1 MSEVENE
8 AQAPEETLA
17 TMPGSDSHPM
27 DDDQTGMS
35 LDFSDVPEET
45 TPEPEPEPEPVAAE
59 AEQKEVEAEATPEP
73 VVDEK
78 KEHMIPK
85 TRLDEALQ
93 KQRALQKQ
101 LDDMQKEQFVA
112 PAEPDTYD
120 FESKELEYQELVL
133 DGENKK
139 AALLRQEIRH
149 AEKQALMFEMQQN
162 VNATVDQTVNQTKQ
176 GMEIEDVAEELARKY
191 PTLDPEA
198 KEFNEGYIEEVIELR
213 DAFIGKGYEP
223 ADALI
228 RSVKYIVADHN
239 IPESGTTTQP
249 QQDELAKKR
258 AQVAAKLEAAEQQ
271 PPDLVGE
278 GSSTKGQ
285 SAVDIATLS
294 DDEFAALPAATL
306 ARLRGDIV

>member
-8 AQAPEETLA
+8 AQAPEETLT

-59 AEQKEVEAEATPEP
+59 AEQEEV

-101 LDDMQKEQFVA
+101 LEDMQKEQFVA

-120 FESKELEYQELVL
+120 FEAKELEYQELVL

-162 VNATVDQTVNQTKQ
+162 VNATVDETVNQTKQ

-198 KEFNEGYIEEVIELR
+198 KEFNEEYIDEVIELR

-278 GSSTKGQ
+278 GSSTKGE
-285 SAVDIATLS
+285 SSVDISTLS

>member
-8 AQAPEETLA
+8 AQAPEETL
-17 TMPGSDSHPM
+17 TSMPGSDGHPM
-27 DDDQTGMS
+27 DDDQTGMN

-45 TPEPEPEPEPVAAE
+45 TPEPEPVAAE
-59 AEQKEVEAEATPEP
+59 AEQEEVEAETTSEP

-85 TRLDEALQ
+85 ARLDEALQ

-101 LDDMQKEQFVA
+101 LEDMQKEQFVA
-112 PAEPDTYD
+112 PTEPDTYD

-162 VNATVDQTVNQTKQ
+162 VNATVDETVNQTKQ
-176 GMEIEDVAEELARKY
+176 GMEIEDVAEELARRY

-198 KEFNEGYIEEVIELR
+198 KEFNEEYIDEVIELR

-239 IPESGTTTQP
+239 IPESGITTQP

-278 GSSTKGQ
+278 GSSTKGE
-285 SAVDIATLS
+285 SAVDISTLS
-294 DDEFAALPAATL
+294 DAEFAALPAATL

>member
-45 TPEPEPEPEPVAAE
+45 TPELEPEPEPVAAE

-198 KEFNEGYIEEVIELR
+198 KEFNEGYIDEVIELR

>member
-45 TPEPEPEPEPVAAE
+45 TPELEPEPEPVAAE
-59 AEQKEVEAEATPEP
+59 AEQEEVEAEATPEP

-198 KEFNEGYIEEVIELR
+198 KEFNEGYIDEVIELR

>member
-8 AQAPEETLA
+8 AQAPEETLT

-59 AEQKEVEAEATPEP
+59 AEQEEVEAE
-73 VVDEK
+73 
-78 KEHMIPK
+78 
-85 TRLDEALQ
+85 
-93 KQRALQKQ
+93 
-101 LDDMQKEQFVA
+101 KEQFVA

-120 FESKELEYQELVL
+120 FEAKELEYQELVL

-162 VNATVDQTVNQTKQ
+162 VNATVDETVNQTKQ

-198 KEFNEGYIEEVIELR
+198 KEFNEEYIDEVIELR

-278 GSSTKGQ
+278 GSSTKGE
-285 SAVDIATLS
+285 SSVDISTLS

>member
-45 TPEPEPEPEPVAAE
+45 TLEPEPEPEPVAAE
-59 AEQKEVEAEATPEP
+59 AEQEEVEAEATPEP

-198 KEFNEGYIEEVIELR
+198 KEFNEGYIDEVIELR

>member
-59 AEQKEVEAEATPEP
+59 AEQEEVEAEATPEP

-198 KEFNEGYIEEVIELR
+198 KEFNEGYIDEVIELR

>member
-1 MSEVENE
+1 
-8 AQAPEETLA
+8 
-17 TMPGSDSHPM
+17 
-27 DDDQTGMS
+27 
-35 LDFSDVPEET
+35 
-45 TPEPEPEPEPVAAE
+45 
-59 AEQKEVEAEATPEP
+59 
-73 VVDEK
+73 
-78 KEHMIPK
+78 
-85 TRLDEALQ
+85 
-93 KQRALQKQ
+93 
-101 LDDMQKEQFVA
+101 
-112 PAEPDTYD
+112 
-120 FESKELEYQELVL
+120 
-133 DGENKK
+133 
-139 AALLRQEIRH
+139 
-149 AEKQALMFEMQQN
+149 MFEMQQN

-198 KEFNEGYIEEVIELR
+198 KEFNEGYIDEVIELR